1 MCCFN
6 AQLLVSFFFLRVRKI
21 DLPGKKKEKRLLL
34 GAECSLPSLLM
45 MFRLTVVNLNVVLSY
60 LHFAGALLLR
70 GDNLTTNRPA
80 GFKSR

>member
-1 MCCFN
+1 M
-6 AQLLVSFFFLRVRKI
+6 LLQRSAAGELFFSSCAKNR
-21 DLPGKKKEKRLLL
+21 PAWEKKKKRLLL